1 VTDPALDIPVIDV
14 AGLCSPDLAE
24 RQRVGDE
31 LGRACE
37 EVGFLSVIGHG
48 VPAAVIDGAFAAAHR
63 FFASPSEVKEFA
75 SLTDG
80 VLNRGYDGVLSQ
92 QLDPTSPAPDVK
104 EVFDIGLDLPWDHP
118 LVVAGTPMHGPNS
131 WPDLAGFRE
140 PVEAFYDACRRLTE
154 RLLAG
159 MALSLGLAEDGFEP
173 FHRTPIATMR
183 LLRYPPMR
191 PDQIEGQLGAGAHTD
206 WGAITVLAQDEAG
219 GLEVQ
224 LADGTWVPV
233 PPRRDAFVVNV
244 GDLLARWTNDRY
256 RSTRHRV
263 RNPVDRE
270 RFSAVFFMDLDHH
283 ARIEVLPSCVAPDEE
298 PRYSPTTAGEH
309 LFAKFQE
316 SMTAY

>member
-1 VTDPALDIPVIDV
+1 MSAVAVPVIDIS
-14 AGLCSPDLAE
+14 GLRSPDPADGADVAE
-24 RQRVGDE
+24 A

-37 EVGFLSVIGHG
+37 DVGFLSVVGHG
-48 VPAAVIDGAFAAAHR
+48 VPEPVIDGAFAAARR
-63 FFASPSEVKEFA
+63 FFASPPEVKRFA

-80 VLNRGYDGVLSQ
+80 VLNRGYDGIGSQ

-131 WPDLAGFRE
+131 WPDLDGFRE
-140 PVEAFYDACRRLTE
+140 PVEAFYAACRALTE

-159 MALSLGLAEDGFEP
+159 MALSLGLEEGAFAP

-183 LLRYPPMR
+183 LLRYPPAL
-191 PDQIEGQLGAGAHTD
+191 PDQLDGQLGAGAHTD
-206 WGAITVLAQDEAG
+206 WGAITVLSQDDAG

-224 LADGTWVPV
+224 LADGCWVPV

-263 RNPVDRE
+263 VNPVDRE
-270 RFSAVFFMDLDHH
+270 RYSAVFFMDLDHY
-283 ARIEVLPSCVAPDEE
+283 ARIEVLPSCVPPGEA
-298 PRYSPTTAGEH
+298 PRYEPTTAGEH
-309 LFAKFQE
+309 LFMKFQE
-316 SMTAY
+316 SMSSL